1 MSVFVCVI
9 MHVCTLWW
17 LSMYVCVSQRR
28 KLMTFVL
35 LQNYIQII
43 GIIVGMLLFGAL
55 VSSVEVTEC
64 STACVG

>member
-1 MSVFVCVI
+1 VCDYACVHALVVI
-9 MHVCTLWW
+9 NVC
-17 LSMYVCVSQRR
+17 VCVSQRR